1 MIVGD
6 NGILSEAQSVAK
18 RTEEMQVN
26 SQIYMN
32 ELQKELEEKIDGNK
46 ERPTLELSL
55 DQTQTGVEKVVITA
69 EAKIIEGSI
78 KEIEKPNGEKQE
90 GDSTTYE
97 VNQNGEYTFKV
108 MSDKGKM
115 TTKTIYV
122 TNIKSEGIDLTGLVT
137 GENPGHEHIYVN
149 SFDDTSH
156 YEECMICGLKRNAV
170 AHSITRKM
178 AIEDAAVCSSSN
190 YYIDTCSCGYY
201 KQGHISHTTDNR
213 WHTTIGTMHHYT
225 MCSVCADWP
234 RNEPCVTVDGQN
246 RL

>member
-190 YYIDTCSCGYY
+190 YYIDTCLL
-201 KQGHISHTTDNR
+201 
-213 WHTTIGTMHHYT
+213 YT
-225 MCSVCADWP
+225 S
-234 RNEPCVTVDGQN
+234 RCV
-246 RL
+246 